1 MVGESTTPEIAINAD
16 AESNALQKLRSRN
29 SAHQVRIQNELHK
42 YSGHLLIEELTI
54 LIQKIIY
61 QPKIPHE
68 WRTRTTILTFK
79 EGKKIP

>member
-29 SAHQVRIQNELHK
+29 SAHQVFLT
-42 YSGHLLIEELTI
+42 EELTI